1 MMKSLRRRII
11 YALASTVTLYA
22 LAVVVS
28 AQLAGCEAPPHVLR
42 DRAADDPTQLRVM
55 TLNVHY
61 GSQPAASAEAISRG
75 NADIICL
82 QESTPA
88 WEEYARTS
96 LKDRYPHVIFHHE
109 EYAGGMAV
117 LSRYP
122 LKELFY
128 EQPPAGWFHGL
139 GVTTQTPI
147 GEMKLLDI
155 HLRPPAKGRLGY
167 LNYFRL
173 STIHP
178 QEIEALH
185 KKLAETE
192 SALPAIILGDFNEGD
207 DGAAMKWL
215 EKRNLADALGPFDS
229 STKTWHGKALGI
241 SFSERCDHI
250 LTPAQLKCVDA
261 AVLKLGASDHY
272 PVVAVMEKRGAS
284 SAAR

>member
-96 LKDRYPHVIFHHE
+96 
-109 EYAGGMAV
+109 
-117 LSRYP
+117 
-122 LKELFY
+122 
-128 EQPPAGWFHGL
+128 
-139 GVTTQTPI
+139 
-147 GEMKLLDI
+147 
-155 HLRPPAKGRLGY
+155 
-167 LNYFRL
+167 
-173 STIHP
+173 
-178 QEIEALH
+178 
-185 KKLAETE
+185 
-192 SALPAIILGDFNEGD
+192 
-207 DGAAMKWL
+207 
-215 EKRNLADALGPFDS
+215 
-229 STKTWHGKALGI
+229 
-241 SFSERCDHI
+241 RCDHI